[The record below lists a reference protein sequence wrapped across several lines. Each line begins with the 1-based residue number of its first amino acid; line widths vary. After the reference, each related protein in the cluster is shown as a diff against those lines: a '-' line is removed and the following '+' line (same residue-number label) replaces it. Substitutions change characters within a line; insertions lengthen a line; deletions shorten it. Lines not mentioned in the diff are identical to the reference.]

1 MEILFLIV
9 ALAIV
14 GVILFLS
21 DLYVRKINK
30 SENRELYYENFWE
43 NRD

>member
-21 DLYVRKINK
+21 DLYVRKTNK

-43 NRD
+43 SRD